1 MAHHHHHHGTLEAQT
16 QGPGS
21 MSSLNN
27 EEWDLL
33 ISGKK
38 ATLQYPIPLL
48 CYPAPEVVSIAQII
62 DHTQLSLSAT
72 GSQIDVLCAEAKEYG
87 FATVCVRPD
96 YVSRAVQYLQG
107 TQVGVTCVI
116 GFHEGTYSTDQK
128 VSEAKRAMQNG
139 ASELDMVMN
148 YPWLSEKRYTDVF
161 QDIRAVRLA
170 AKDAILKVILETSQ
184 LTADEIIAGC
194 VLSSLAGADY
204 VKTSTGFNGP
214 GASIENVSLMSAVC
228 DSLQSETRVKASGGI
243 RTIEDCVKMVR
254 AGAERLGASAGVK
267 IVNETRL
274 GNRQVDEPMEP
285 TNY

>member
-1 MAHHHHHHGTLEAQT
+1 
-16 QGPGS
+16 

-87 FATVCVRPD
+87 FAT
-96 YVSRAVQYLQG
+96 YLQG

-184 LTADEIIAGC
+184 LTADEIIAG
-194 VLSSLAGADY
+194 
-204 VKTSTGFNGP
+204 
-214 GASIENVSLMSAVC
+214 
-228 DSLQSETRVKASGGI
+228 VKASGGI

>member
-1 MAHHHHHHGTLEAQT
+1 
-16 QGPGS
+16 

-72 GSQIDVLCAEAKEYG
+72 ESQIDAL
-87 FATVCVRPD
+87 PD